1 MKNNNNVNNCL
12 NTTQIYSTFD
22 ALFIT
27 KIERF
32 IKQFV
37 VSNNYTTNDKLII
50 SFDDMN
56 SLLKNTFQLCQSIIN
71 LNEHKCILEVYL
83 KKVEMLFKKCTR
95 FVIENRTLFIQ
106 QDTMITNE
114 MIINKLT
121 QQISNKKNK
130 MKHEQQ
136 QKSKHSLLTL
146 NNTNNKEMYLGKQGK
161 QPLHYNHSC
170 KCISRNYY
178 SNKMKMSSN
187 NLSSYGTQEVQIKA
201 MSTRSKVDNLCDIDT
216 IETCTSRKKANVKQS
231 NHKKVIFTYKKTIP
245 TKYTNELVSKG
256 YNVLKRFE
264 KHNNSMDKNDK
275 RYTSMC

>member
-1 MKNNNNVNNCL
+1 
-12 NTTQIYSTFD
+12 
-22 ALFIT
+22 
-27 KIERF
+27 
-32 IKQFV
+32 
-37 VSNNYTTNDKLII
+37 
-50 SFDDMN
+50 
-56 SLLKNTFQLCQSIIN
+56 
-71 LNEHKCILEVYL
+71 
-83 KKVEMLFKKCTR
+83 
-95 FVIENRTLFIQ
+95 
-106 QDTMITNE
+106 MITNE

-121 QQISNKKNK
+121 QQIYKNKNK

-136 QKSKHSLLTL
+136 Q
-146 NNTNNKEMYLGKQGK
+146 NKEIDTSKQGK
-161 QPLHYNHSC
+161 QLLHYNHSC

-178 SNKMKMSSN
+178 SNKMKMSN
-187 NLSSYGTQEVQIKA
+187 NSLTSYGTQEVQIKA
-201 MSTRSKVDNLCDIDT
+201 MSTRSKVDNLCDVNT